1 MMKRV
6 RAARSTRKRTLGV
19 TALAGLTAA
28 AALAVA
34 GAGWS
39 TPSGPADSAAGP
51 KRGGVLKVGR
61 VADAISFD
69 PVFLTDNMSIWA
81 KLLVFQLLVR
91 TSKDGK
97 GVVPDLADRWSH
109 STDGQTWTFHIRKG
123 AGFSDGQPVTS
134 ADVKFSFQRVI
145 TSKGSW
151 AAALFPKMTISTPKV
166 DTVVFKLK
174 EKWAPFLADVSVHGA
189 AIIEKKYFQK
199 VGAKTFSDKPIG
211 SGPFYVATWKK
222 GNEIVLKRNSHFWD
236 KTRPYLDEVDLLVLP
251 DDNTRMLKVQ
261 SGEIDIG
268 EDVPFNQINKLK
280 TAPGIQMLVQPYDR
294 IDWIQFNEKNAK
306 FKSAKV
312 RQAVNYA
319 VDRNAIVKTV
329 LFGHGEVPTSFLP
342 KMAFT
347 DTQNKPYP
355 YDVAKAKQLLAQ
367 SPYPKGFKTTVTV
380 VAGDTIGAQVASIAK
395 AQLKQIGIDLQI
407 RQLEGA
413 TQYSD
418 LALGKYEM
426 AEGYMTSDII
436 DPSELIAYAGAGD
449 EGTYSVWTW
458 YNNKQVN
465 KLASDGLREL
475 NPAKRAAIYTKMQ
488 QQIWKDAPYLWL
500 YWSPARTAVRSN
512 VHGYSKLPTGNYW
525 LENVWK
531 S

>member
-280 TAPGIQMLVQPYDR
+280 SAPGIQMLVQPYDR

-306 FKSAKV
+306 FKTA
-312 RQAVNYA
+312 
-319 VDRNAIVKTV
+319 
-329 LFGHGEVPTSFLP
+329 
-342 KMAFT
+342 
-347 DTQNKPYP
+347 
-355 YDVAKAKQLLAQ
+355 
-367 SPYPKGFKTTVTV
+367 VTV

-525 LENVWK
+525 LDNVWK